1 MFQFDL
7 LYNYQTFSN
16 KDLRNQSFLHSL
28 AELLHENQ
36 MVIDY
41 VNKKDYN
48 CVQHDKKNFGNQR
61 FPSFLSSELHV

>member
-1 MFQFDL
+1 MFQFKL
-7 LYNYQTFSN
+7 VNNYQTFSN

-48 CVQHDKKNFGNQR
+48 CVQHEKLR
-61 FPSFLSSELHV
+61 